1 MKNQNQSANLP
12 SLPLR
17 GLKALRDDPPLE
29 DRIRACSRLRAEDKP
44 VFAVN
49 LGVLAERVNPTS
61 PLDGAREIVETSGVD
76 GVWAKRKR
84 YFRLPGEEAPRA
96 GKDSAYASSGPTF
109 VNLAEAAARLIAP
122 SASPELA
129 EVEKARA
136 IRILAQGSSFLP
148 VWTPTDPGEKT
159 AKGLLDEY
167 AARIVEMVRRETRL
181 LELWS
186 VLDDTP
192 IDLEAFDNEEYDA
205 VSPSAFGDAA
215 EYPVELLR
223 PHFRD
228 FIVAARFVP
237 GGINPSWARPSL
249 ELGRVVYG
257 RDLHMLVIPEG
268 MRDLFAEQH
277 WDGLSSEALDWLATC
292 GFGRLS
298 LTEGDEDDEEVAAM
312 LGWKKISLRAC
323 LRLALGIA
331 RGDDQQPKFELDTFA
346 ADEIFAFGDG
356 GIHCGFV
363 GQNLSEVIE
372 GLGNSV
378 QHASSLI
385 GEDHPD
391 IPSNTAI
398 YFVFARPVDRKKQDR
413 AEVVG
418 ILMDDWYMQPDMS
431 KMIHGVTGWT
441 ESAKAAE
448 LLVGDEASFHPT
460 VDQCEPE
467 AGPLR
472 EGSVGSALLYNA
484 LNASAENRV
493 AGLLAERARLTADAG
508 LRFHEA
514 MVETYRDA
522 IRKI

>member
-1 MKNQNQSANLP
+1 MKNQNQSADLP

-17 GLKALRDDPPLE
+17 GLKALTDDPPLE
-29 DRIRACSRLRAEDKP
+29 GQIRSCSRLRAEDKP

-49 LGVLAERVNPTS
+49 LGVLAERVNPTN

-122 SASPELA
+122 SANPELA
-129 EVEKARA
+129 EVEKSRA

-181 LELWS
+181 VELWS

-192 IDLEAFDNEEYDA
+192 IDLEAFDQEEYDA
-205 VSPSAFGDAA
+205 VLPSAFGDAA
-215 EYPVELLR
+215 EYPVDLLR
-223 PHFRD
+223 PQFRD

-237 GGINPSWARPSL
+237 GGINRHWAEPSL
-249 ELGRVVYG
+249 ELGRVTYG
-257 RDLHMLVIPEG
+257 RDLRMLVVPED
-268 MRDLFAEQH
+268 MRDLFSEKR
-277 WDGLSSEALDWLATC
+277 WDDLPFEALDWMASS
-292 GFGRLS
+292 GFGRFS
-298 LTEGDEDDEEVAAM
+298 LTEGDEYEEELAAM
-312 LGWKKISLRAC
+312 LGWRKVSFSVSLN
-323 LRLALGIA
+323 LSLGIS
-331 RGDDQQPKFELDTFA
+331 RGDDHQPKLELHTYSP
-346 ADEIFAFGDG
+346 DEIFAFGDG
-356 GIHCGFV
+356 GVHCGFA
-363 GQNLSEVIE
+363 GQNLAKVLE
-372 GLGNSV
+372 GNGNAV
-378 QHASSLI
+378 QHYSCWI
-385 GEDHPD
+385 GEEHPD
-391 IPSNTAI
+391 IRPNTAA
-398 YFVFARPVDRKKQDR
+398 YLVFAAPVDRKRLDG

-418 ILMDDWYMQPDMS
+418 ILTDDWFWQPGMS
-431 KMIHGVTGWT
+431 KMLHGVTGWT
-441 ESAKAAE
+441 EGAKAAE
-448 LLVGDEASFHPT
+448 LLVGDEANFHAV

-514 MVETYRDA
+514 MVETYREA